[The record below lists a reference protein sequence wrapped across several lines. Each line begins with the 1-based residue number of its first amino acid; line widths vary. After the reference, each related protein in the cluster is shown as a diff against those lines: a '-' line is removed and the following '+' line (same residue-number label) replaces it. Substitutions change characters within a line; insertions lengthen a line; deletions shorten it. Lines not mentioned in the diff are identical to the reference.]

1 MSDMRRREF
10 ITLLGGAAATWPLT
24 ARAQQ
29 PGKLPVIGYLGPESP
44 AVFASRV
51 RAFRQGL
58 GETGYAE
65 GRNVAIEFR
74 WAEGQHNRLPALAA
88 DLVGRQVAVIVA
100 PGGAPG
106 ALAAKS
112 ATTTI
117 PIVFEMGAD
126 PIAIGLV
133 GNLNRPGGNLTG
145 VSSLNVQVTPKRLEI
160 LHEAVP
166 TAAEV
171 AVLVNPTSPTADSQ
185 LRNLQA
191 AARALGLQLHVL
203 HASAERDFDTVFAT
217 LLQLRAGGL
226 VVSSDGFFATHSE
239 QLAAL
244 TIRHAVPAIHQSR
257 DFTIAGG
264 LMSYAGSFAESHRQ
278 AGVYT
283 GRILKG
289 EKPADAGTAGH
300 QSRAVHQPQDRQG
313 ARHYLSAHAAR
324 PRRRGDRMSAPAASW
339 CDPAGESPVQVRSSV
354 RLVASVAWPLATVVA
369 KRTQRLRGVWD

>member
-1 MSDMRRREF
+1 MLDMRRREF
-10 ITLLGGAAATWPLT
+10 IALLGGAASSVTWPL
-24 ARAQQ
+24 AAGAQQ
-29 PGKLPVIGYLGPESP
+29 PAMPVIGYLGPESP

-185 LRNLQA
+185 LRNLQT

-203 HASAERDFDTVFAT
+203 HASTERDFDTVFAT

-289 EKPADAGTAGH
+289 EKPAD
-300 QSRAVHQPQDRQG
+300 
-313 ARHYLSAHAAR
+313 L
-324 PRRRGDRMSAPAASW
+324 
-339 CDPAGESPVQVRSSV
+339 PVQQVTKV
-354 RLVASVAWPLATVVA
+354 ELFINLKAANALGITFPLSLLGRADEVIE
-369 KRTQRLRGVWD
+369 